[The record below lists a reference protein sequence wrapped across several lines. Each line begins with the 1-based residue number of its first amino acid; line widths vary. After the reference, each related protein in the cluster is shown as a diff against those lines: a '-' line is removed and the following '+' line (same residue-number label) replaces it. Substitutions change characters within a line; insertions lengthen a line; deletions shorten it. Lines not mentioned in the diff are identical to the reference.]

1 MIIVVRTMHIVGQM
15 SVGQMFFDQKMRH
28 QLSSSF
34 LVIIVIKCLNEPLF
48 VKTIIQMSSF
58 GTITFALTTI
68 ALMTLM
74 QLTQLF
80 KMTFVQMS

>member
-1 MIIVVRTMHIVGQM
+1 MIIAVRTIHRVGQM
-15 SVGQMFFDQKMRH
+15 SLTQMFLDQKMRH
-28 QLSSSF
+28 QLCSSF

-48 VKTIIQMSSF
+48 VTI

-80 KMTFVQMS
+80 KMTYVQMS